1 MNGKKGWKL
10 GLMGWV
16 LALSTWAQSGNEWRM
31 TADSLILYAGQTCR
45 YTVDTPEGEGVVS
58 TLLSVPALLEKLSQD
73 STIAYRHRLSTQRLS
88 TFYSGRFPSTR
99 LRTVHTGLP
108 VHGSP
113 PSHSV

>member
-73 STIAYRHRLSTQRLS
+73 STIAYRTCRCSETTTTDRNSTEWRSVGTVLSAFGQGTEKI
-88 TFYSGRFPSTR
+88 
-99 LRTVHTGLP
+99 
-108 VHGSP
+108 
-113 PSHSV
+113 

>member
-45 YTVDTPEGEGVVS
+45 YTVDTPEREGVVS
-58 TLLSVPALLEKLSQD
+58 TV
-73 STIAYRHRLSTQRLS
+73 
-88 TFYSGRFPSTR
+88 
-99 LRTVHTGLP
+99 
-108 VHGSP
+108 
-113 PSHSV
+113 